1 MRGGGPAPDGGRCGC
16 AGLKPA
22 RRGGPATLPFPLSG
36 DAARGEPAG
45 GIFFRHR
52 AGTAKTSRAPP
63 RPIRCCPADQQE
75 TPMTLRALA
84 AIALLA
90 SPLLAQSQ
98 PATTKPSGFSLT
110 IYSTADPAT
119 FDPQQLAQQRLMNPY
134 NAWQLK
140 LPGYGVVREVRGID
154 LKEGENTLR
163 FTDVASGIDPTTV
176 SFQSLTAPDA
186 AAVLEQN
193 YEYDVVNA
201 SKLLEKYLGKEIEI
215 TRKKATGPE
224 AEEQIV
230 GKLLSQD
237 SSNIVVESGRDGGV
251 VVVSRADVS
260 GVRLAKQ
267 ETGLITKPT
276 LVWKVAADKG
286 GHHDAQVTYQTDGLT
301 WRADYNIVINK
312 DDTAADIGAWVSILN
327 ESGASYPDAKLK
339 LVAGDVQRIQ
349 PQQQPG
355 YAFARK
361 SMALE
366 DRAGAAGFQEKAFF
380 EYHLYTLGR
389 ATSVSN
395 NSTKQIELFD
405 PKSNVP
411 VTKTF
416 VYYGLPEQMRYW
428 FTPEP
433 NQDRNLGT
441 QSNKKVDIYLQIKN
455 TQQNGLG
462 IPLPAGR
469 LRVYKKDPADNM
481 NEFIGED
488 VIQHTPKDE
497 EVLVKLGTAFDIVG
511 ERKQTEFTA
520 NFDGHVITE
529 SFEIKLRNHKT
540 EPVKVIVRENL
551 FRWTNWEITKSS
563 DKWEKQ
569 DYRTIHIPVEVPAG
583 GEKTVTY
590 SVKYTW

>member
-1 MRGGGPAPDGGRCGC
+1 MILR
-16 AGLKPA
+16 
-22 RRGGPATLPFPLSG
+22 TL
-36 DAARGEPAG
+36 
-45 GIFFRHR
+45 
-52 AGTAKTSRAPP
+52 
-63 RPIRCCPADQQE
+63 
-75 TPMTLRALA
+75 ALV
-84 AIALLA
+84 ALLPV
-90 SPLLAQSQ
+90 PLLAQSQ
-98 PATTKPSGFSLT
+98 PATAPAKGFSLT

-119 FDPQQLAQQRLMNPY
+119 FDPQQLAQQRLANPY
-134 NAWQLK
+134 NAWQIK

-154 LKEGENTLR
+154 LKAGENELR

-176 SFQSLTAPDA
+176 NFQSLTAPDGA
-186 AAVLEQN
+186 SVLEQN
-193 YEYDVVNA
+193 YEYDVVSA
-201 SKLLEKYLGKEIEI
+201 TKLLEKYLGKAI
-215 TRKKATGPE
+215 TVVRKPSLDEKNAPAASVTGT
-224 AEEQIV
+224 
-230 GKLLSQD
+230 LLSSD
-237 SSNIVVESGRDGGV
+237 PSTIVLQRDDGSV
-251 VVVSRADVS
+251 VVISRTDIVNITLKDS
-260 GVRLAKQ
+260 Q
-267 ETGLITKPT
+267 GLITKPT
-276 LVWKVAADKG
+276 LVWKVATDKAG
-286 GHHDAQVTYQTDGLT
+286 KHDAQVTYQTDGLT
-301 WRADYNIVINK
+301 WRADYNVVVNQN
-312 DDTAADIGAWVSILN
+312 DTAADVGAWVSILN

-349 PQQQPG
+349 PSQPYG
-355 YAFARK
+355 MANLARQELA
-361 SMALE
+361 SA
-366 DRAGAAGFQEKAFF
+366 RAPGGFQEKAFF

-389 ATSVSN
+389 TTSLSN
-395 NSTKQIELFD
+395 SSTKQIELFD
-405 PKSNVP
+405 PRSNVP

-455 TQQNGLG
+455 TEQNGLG

-469 LRVYKKDPADNM
+469 LRVYKKDPADNT

-511 ERKQTEFTA
+511 ERKQTDFTA
-520 NFDGHVITE
+520 NYEGHVITE
-529 SFEIKLRNHKT
+529 SFEIKLRNHKK
-540 EPVKVIVRENL
+540 EDVKVIVRENL

-569 DYRTIHIPVEVPAG
+569 DYRTIHIPVDVPAG